1 MRLRTRLVA
10 LVVGLAAVALGAAG
24 VAGNVILHRL
34 AVQRVDTQLRSFG
47 GRVGAPAGG
56 RFGPGGG
63 APPTGST
70 TETAPS
76 LTARCD
82 RVPVNLPGTLFEL
95 YRSDGTALCAPVSA
109 ADPGGGPLVDSAVL
123 ARQGDRPFTVDGRTD
138 GYQYRVL
145 VRDGPQGTVAVVAID
160 MSGTTGTWHRQELA
174 TAGIGAV
181 LLALLALGAVLL
193 VRRELGPLEAVTEAA
208 DSLAV
213 SDLSRRVAVPASGSE
228 VGRLATAFNTM
239 IDRIERS
246 FTEQRASE
254 ERVRRFAADASHEL
268 RTPLASIQGFA
279 ELHRSSPTGDE
290 AHDLA
295 WQRVDEE
302 ARRLTGL
309 VEDLLALARH
319 DQGAPVRR
327 DAVDLAEVAREAV
340 TDMRASAPD
349 RSIEV
354 DTPDELLVLGDE
366 RQLRQVT
373 LNLLGN
379 AVAHTPP
386 GTPVALRLTNGHAR
400 PELRVVDHGPG
411 IPPDQ
416 RQRVFQRFVRLDA
429 SRARTSGGTGLGL
442 SIVEALVAGHDGQVW
457 VEDTPG
463 GGATFVVRL
472 PSVVGD
478 DSDGDGDG
486 DGES

>member
-1 MRLRTRLVA
+1 VRLRTRLVA
-10 LVVGLAAVALGAAG
+10 LVVGLAAVALGLAG
-24 VAGNVILHRL
+24 VAGNVILHRFAL
-34 AVQRVDTQLRSFG
+34 QRVDTQLRSFG

-56 RFGPGGG
+56 RFGPATGTPPTG
-63 APPTGST
+63 APPD
-70 TETAPS
+70 TATS
-76 LTARCD
+76 LNARCD

-109 ADPGGGPLVDSAVL
+109 ADPGGGPLVDASVL
-123 ARQGDRPFTVDGRTD
+123 ARQGDGPFTVDGRT
-138 GYQYRVL
+138 GGHEYRVL
-145 VRDGPQGTVAVVAID
+145 VRDAPQDTVAVVAID
-160 MSGTTGTWHRQELA
+160 LSDTTGTWRRQELA
-174 TAGIGAV
+174 TGGVGAV
-181 LLALLALGAVLL
+181 LLAMLALGAVLL
-193 VRRELGPLEAVTEAA
+193 VRRELRPLEAVTEAA

-246 FTEQRASE
+246 FTEQRDSE

-319 DQGAPVRR
+319 DQGAAVRR

-340 TDMRASAPD
+340 TDVRAWALD
-349 RSIEV
+349 RSIDV
-354 DTPDELLVLGDE
+354 DAPDELLVLGDE
-366 RQLRQVT
+366 RQLRQVA

-386 GTPVALRLTNGHAR
+386 GTPVAVQLTNGHAR

-411 IPPDQ
+411 VPPDQ
-416 RQRVFQRFVRLDA
+416 RHRVFERFVRLDA
-429 SRARTSGGTGLGL
+429 SRARASGGTGLGL
-442 SIVEALVAGHDGQVW
+442 SIVDAIVAGHDGEVW

-472 PSVVGD
+472 PPVAGD
-478 DSDGDGDG
+478 DDAADAEPAAG
-486 DGES
+486 